1 MKRDLRVW
9 QKRPTEWQKRPTIM
23 AKETCIYRKRDLLNG
38 KRDLLYKRPIEWQ
51 KETCI
56 YSKRDLRVWQKRPTE
71 WQKRP
76 TGKPAVVAR
85 AAEPVREHGKIC
97 IFFHFFSFFL
107 NNMGRKSEPY
117 YY

>member
-1 MKRDLRVW
+1 
-9 QKRPTEWQKRPTIM
+9 M
-23 AKETCIYRKRDLLNG
+23 AKETYYIRDLLNGKKRPAYTAKETCVYGKRDLLNG
-38 KRDLLYKRPIEWQ
+38 KR
-51 KETCI
+51 
-56 YSKRDLRVWQKRPTE
+56 
-71 WQKRP
+71 
-76 TGKPAVVAR
+76 GKPAVVAR